1 MEMRKV
7 ACAVLIAAAS
17 ATSALAA
24 EAPAPG
30 PASASF
36 SVTPAVGAAIGAS
49 VLSFFAFYLHIE
61 VSELSKGA
69 VAEKHGG
76 GDVMYGSPSARP
88 SEDLNLPYPPAGLFS
103 GQRTAEAESDLLR
116 RQHQHQQQMSSGL
129 LRYRSAPS
137 SLLGEVCDDFLPVRA
152 SSPETETML
161 ARFLAPDPRDE
172 TQDGPSGGAATASGQ
187 SSPHFPPPQ
196 PPSAQ
201 DVKEQQSRGFTS
213 APQMIFHPQQQQQR
227 QRQMPSHSSAESS
240 AEWLH
245 DGCKDRSK
253 GQISFSSRQNS
264 VMSQISE
271 MESDDMDG
279 SSSPKDGGDG
289 GRSYL
294 PGFPVGSW
302 DDSSPFNNNSL
313 SEVRNHG
320 LGLFSLPR
328 TTSEIA
334 TIEKFL
340 QFHDAVPCKIR
351 AKRGCATHPRSIA
364 ERVRRTRISE
374 RMKKLQELVPN
385 MDKQTNTADM
395 LDLAVDYIKDL
406 QKQVKALSES
416 RASCSCSA
424 GRQKPY

>member
-1 MEMRKV
+1 
-7 ACAVLIAAAS
+7 
-17 ATSALAA
+17 
-24 EAPAPG
+24 
-30 PASASF
+30 
-36 SVTPAVGAAIGAS
+36 
-49 VLSFFAFYLHIE
+49 
-61 VSELSKGA
+61 
-69 VAEKHGG
+69 
-76 GDVMYGSPSARP
+76 
-88 SEDLNLPYPPAGLFS
+88 
-103 GQRTAEAESDLLR
+103 
-116 RQHQHQQQMSSGL
+116 MSSGL

-137 SLLGEVCDDFLPVRA
+137 SLLGEVCEDFLSVRA

-161 ARFLAPDPRDE
+161 ARFLAPDLRDE

-196 PPSAQ
+196 LPPSAQ
-201 DVKEQQSRGFTS
+201 EVKEQQSRGFTS
-213 APQMIFHPQQQQQR
+213 APQMIFRPQQQQR
-227 QRQMPSHSSAESS
+227 QMPNHSSSESPFRAVMGS
-240 AEWLH
+240 LTMEAAQLKNGDFGSSSNLIRHSSSPAGLFSHLNVDEGTNSSPLPET
-245 DGCKDRSK
+245 DLKICAIGYGMRRGTSGFMMDATDRSK

-279 SSSPKDGGDG
+279 SSSPKDGGGG
-289 GRSYL
+289 GRSYI

-313 SEVRNHG
+313 SGLKGSRDGEEKMVTEVRNHG

-328 TTSEIA
+328 STSEIA

>member
-1 MEMRKV
+1 
-7 ACAVLIAAAS
+7 
-17 ATSALAA
+17 
-24 EAPAPG
+24 
-30 PASASF
+30 
-36 SVTPAVGAAIGAS
+36 
-49 VLSFFAFYLHIE
+49 
-61 VSELSKGA
+61 
-69 VAEKHGG
+69 
-76 GDVMYGSPSARP
+76 MYGSPSGRP
-88 SEDLNLPYPPAGLFS
+88 SEDLNLPYPPAGP
-103 GQRTAEAESDLLR
+103 
-116 RQHQHQQQMSSGL
+116 SGL

-137 SLLGEVCDDFLPVRA
+137 SLLGEVCEDFLSVRA

-161 ARFLAPDPRDE
+161 ARFLAPDLRDE

-196 PPSAQ
+196 LPPSAQ
-201 DVKEQQSRGFTS
+201 EQ
-213 APQMIFHPQQQQQR
+213 
-227 QRQMPSHSSAESS
+227 QRQMPNHSSSESPFRAVMGS
-240 AEWLH
+240 LTMEAAQLKHGDFGSSSNLIRHSSSPAGLFSHLNVDEEDLKICAIGYGMRRGTSGFMM
-245 DGCKDRSK
+245 DATDRSK

-279 SSSPKDGGDG
+279 SSSPKDGGGG
-289 GRSYL
+289 GRSYI

-313 SEVRNHG
+313 SGLKGSRDGEEKMVTGLSPLELPQNGEVRNHG

-328 TTSEIA
+328 STSEIA

>member
-1 MEMRKV
+1 
-7 ACAVLIAAAS
+7 
-17 ATSALAA
+17 
-24 EAPAPG
+24 
-30 PASASF
+30 
-36 SVTPAVGAAIGAS
+36 
-49 VLSFFAFYLHIE
+49 
-61 VSELSKGA
+61 
-69 VAEKHGG
+69 
-76 GDVMYGSPSARP
+76 MYGSPSGRP
-88 SEDLNLPYPPAGLFS
+88 SEDLNLPYPPAGPFS

-116 RQHQHQQQMSSGL
+116 RQHQHQQQQQQQMSSGL

-137 SLLGEVCDDFLPVRA
+137 SLLGEVCEDFLSVRA

-161 ARFLAPDPRDE
+161 ARFLAPDLRDE

-196 PPSAQ
+196 LPPSAQ
-201 DVKEQQSRGFTS
+201 EVKEQQSRGFTS
-213 APQMIFHPQQQQQR
+213 APQMIFRPQQQQR
-227 QRQMPSHSSAESS
+227 QMPNHSSSESPFRAVMGS
-240 AEWLH
+240 LTMEAAQLKHGDFGSSSNLIRHSSSPAGLFSHLNVDEGYGMRRGTSGFMM
-245 DGCKDRSK
+245 DATDRSK

-279 SSSPKDGGDG
+279 SSSPKDGGGG
-289 GRSYL
+289 GRSYI

-313 SEVRNHG
+313 SGLKGSRDGEEKMVTGLSPLELPQNGEVRNHG

-328 TTSEIA
+328 STSEIA